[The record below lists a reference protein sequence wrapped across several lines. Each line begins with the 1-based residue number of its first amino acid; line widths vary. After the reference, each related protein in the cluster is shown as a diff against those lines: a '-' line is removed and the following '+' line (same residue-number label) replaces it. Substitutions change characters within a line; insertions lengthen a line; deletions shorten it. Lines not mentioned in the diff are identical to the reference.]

1 MGCADDED
9 TFLWKASWLEATTRK
24 VVELYFATTC
34 AQFED
39 IIFYYHSVLVIGE
52 GQNASRLQL
61 FAIHREEGIG
71 TTCIAR
77 VGAATPIED
86 YILSTLVTLVDL
98 RESTTQCHEILREP
112 VTDECPSTG
121 GT

>member
-9 TFLWKASWLEATTRK
+9 TFLGKASWLEATTRK
-24 VVELYFATTC
+24 VVELHFATTS

-39 IIFYYHSVLVIGE
+39 TIFYYHSVLVFGE
-52 GQNASRLQL
+52 GQNASRLHL
-61 FAIHREEGIG
+61 FAIYREEGIG

-77 VGAATPIED
+77 VAAATPIED

-98 RESTTQCHEILREP
+98 RESTT
-112 VTDECPSTG
+112 
-121 GT
+121 

>member
-9 TFLWKASWLEATTRK
+9 TFLGKADRLEATTRK
-24 VVELYFATTC
+24 VVELHFAITST
-34 AQFED
+34 QFED
-39 IIFYYHSVLVIGE
+39 IIFYYHSMLVFGE
-52 GQNASRLQL
+52 GQNAGMLH
-61 FAIHREEGIG
+61 FFIIHREEGIG

-98 RESTTQCHEILREP
+98 RESTT
-112 VTDECPSTG
+112 
-121 GT
+121 

>member
-9 TFLWKASWLEATTRK
+9 TFLGKATRLEATTQK
-24 VVELYFATTC
+24 VVELHFATTS

-39 IIFYYHSVLVIGE
+39 TIFYYHSVLVFGE
-52 GQNASRLQL
+52 GQNASRLHL
-61 FAIHREEGIG
+61 FAIYREEGIG

-98 RESTTQCHEILREP
+98 RESTT
-112 VTDECPSTG
+112 
-121 GT
+121 